1 MATLDQLRVLVIESQ
16 PTMRAQ
22 LRTMLSA
29 IGMEEVQ
36 FAVSAGMAVR
46 RLREQRYDLIL
57 CEYNLG
63 EGQDGQHLLE
73 DLRSNEIIPL
83 DTLFVM
89 ITGERNY
96 ERVVSTAELAPND
109 YILKPLAAEALRVRL
124 MRALDKRDAF
134 LPAWRLMAIG
144 DTLGAVAY
152 CKEALDRHPQY
163 LIDLMRL
170 QAELHTSAGQTTE
183 AEAIYR
189 EILNGQNIPWARL
202 GLARSL
208 LLKKAY
214 VEAERIL
221 IGLVTDNDRFIAAY
235 DLLARLHEETGHA
248 PAARDVLRTATEHSP
263 FRINR
268 LRRLG
273 ELSLAVGDP
282 SAAEEVLAEVVR
294 KGKYS
299 DFRDPEDHVRLI
311 QAQIALNKVDSAS
324 ATIADLERSM
334 GGQPKADLCKALS
347 SAMLHAHTGDTARAQ
362 AALLAA
368 AKSAPGAAK
377 LSVGLKQELI
387 KACFDHQLGDAG
399 SEMVMDIL
407 RTSAD
412 EQTVESTRA
421 LLKSRGLEA
430 LSKDIE
436 QRIQTEVKD
445 LISVG
450 AEKAHAG
457 DYDGAV
463 AEMMNAA
470 RKMPGNP
477 HVLFNAALALLRHIE
492 HRGWNEPFAKQ
503 ARALIDRAR
512 KLSPTST
519 RLSAITEF
527 LHGLIKRYGIRP
539 ERIVET
545 TDKTAPFRATANRK

>member
-1 MATLDQLRVLVIESQ
+1 
-16 PTMRAQ
+16 
-22 LRTMLSA
+22 
-29 IGMEEVQ
+29 
-36 FAVSAGMAVR
+36 
-46 RLREQRYDLIL
+46 
-57 CEYNLG
+57 
-63 EGQDGQHLLE
+63 
-73 DLRSNEIIPL
+73 
-83 DTLFVM
+83 
-89 ITGERNY
+89 
-96 ERVVSTAELAPND
+96 VVSTAELAPND

-144 DTLGAVAY
+144 DTLGAIAY

-189 EILNGQNIPWARL
+189 EILNGKNIPWARL

-221 IGLVTDNDRFIAAY
+221 TGLVTDNDRFIAAY

-248 PAARDVLRTATEHSP
+248 QAARDVLRTAAEHSP
-263 FRINR
+263 FRLNR
-268 LRRLG
+268 LRHLG

-282 SAAEEVLAEVVR
+282 SAAEEALAEVVR

-324 ATIADLERSM
+324 ATITDLERSM

-347 SAMLHAHTGDTARAQ
+347 SAMLHAHTGDRARAQ

-477 HVLFNAALALLRHIE
+477 HVLFNAALALL
-492 HRGWNEPFAKQ
+492 
-503 ARALIDRAR
+503 
-512 KLSPTST
+512 
-519 RLSAITEF
+519 
-527 LHGLIKRYGIRP
+527 
-539 ERIVET
+539 
-545 TDKTAPFRATANRK
+545 

>member
-29 IGMEEVQ
+29 IGMEDVQ

-73 DLRSNEIIPL
+73 DLRSHEVIPL

-124 MRALDKRDAF
+124 LRALDKRDAF

-152 CKEALDRHPQY
+152 CKEALDRYPQY
-163 LIDLMRL
+163 LIDFMRL
-170 QAELHTSAGQTTE
+170 QAELHTSAGQIAE

-189 EILNGQNIPWARL
+189 EILNGKHIPWARL
-202 GLARSL
+202 GLARAL

-214 VEAERIL
+214 VEAQQIL
-221 IGLVTDNDRFIAAY
+221 TGLVAENDRFIAAY
-235 DLLARLHEETGHA
+235 DLLARMHEETGHA
-248 PAARDVLRTATEHSP
+248 QAARDVLRTATEHSP
-263 FRINR
+263 YRINR
-268 LRRLG
+268 LRHLG

-282 SAAEEVLAEVVR
+282 SAAEDVLAEVVR
-294 KGKYS
+294 KNKYS
-299 DFRDPEDHVRLI
+299 DFRNPEDHVRLV

-324 ATIADLERSM
+324 ATINDLERSM

-347 SAMLHAHTGDTARAQ
+347 SAMLHAHTGDIARAQ

-368 AKSAPGAAK
+368 AKSAPGAAT

-399 SEMVMDIL
+399 GEMVMDIL

-430 LSKDIE
+430 LSKEIE
-436 QRIQTEVKD
+436 QRIQIEVKD

-512 KLSPTST
+512 KLSPAST

-527 LHGLIKRYGIRP
+527 MHGLIKRYGIHP
-539 ERIVET
+539 ERIVDA
-545 TDKTAPFRATANRK
+545 TDKSAMFRVTANRK

>member
-73 DLRSNEIIPL
+73 DLRSNEVIPL

-144 DTLGAVAY
+144 DTLGAIAY

-163 LIDLMRL
+163 LIDFMRL

-189 EILNGQNIPWARL
+189 EILNGKNIPWARL

-221 IGLVTDNDRFIAAY
+221 TGLVTDNDRFIAAY

-248 PAARDVLRTATEHSP
+248 QAARDVLRTATEHSP
-263 FRINR
+263 FRLNR
-268 LRRLG
+268 LRHLG

-282 SAAEEVLAEVVR
+282 SAAEEALAEVVR

-324 ATIADLERSM
+324 ATITDLERSM

-347 SAMLHAHTGDTARAQ
+347 SAMLHAHTGDRARAQ

-421 LLKSRGLEA
+421 LLKSRGLEV

-527 LHGLIKRYGIRP
+527 MHGLIKRYGIRP
-539 ERIVET
+539 ERITET
-545 TDKTAPFRATANRK
+545 ADKTAPFRATANRK